1 MSIVLAALGGVL
13 HFLGF
18 VGFGYWP
25 LAFVALVPLWL
36 ALAAPGTTLRRA
48 LALGAVFGWVSY
60 AGGFLWLAEALAV
73 FVAGARW
80 LIAALWLADSLWFAL
95 RFALYAA
102 LTHLVTQRGWPMALA
117 GVPALVV
124 VEWCYPMLFPVHV
137 GHALAARPLLIQASD
152 VGGPLLLTA
161 FVALGNAALYELWRW
176 YRGAPPAR
184 ATWAAAAA
192 ALVAVLAYGV
202 VRIAAI
208 ERAMARGPF
217 LEIGIV
223 QGNLGVQ
230 EKGVRAARDHA
241 RYLAQS
247 RELLAGG
254 AVDLLVWPETVYTR
268 GVRGPLP
275 VAGDL
280 IRRDLATPLLLGAA
294 YVDGSDGQRRAYNAA
309 LLIDGDGMVRSAY
322 RKNLLIPFTEFVPFP
337 DWLPASPAASHFAA
351 AADTPPLALGAWR
364 LATPICYEA
373 VRPAFV
379 RRMMRAAH
387 PQVLVTLANDAW
399 FGDSQ
404 GPWLH
409 LRMAALRAVEHR
421 RYLVRA
427 TNSGVSA
434 IIDPTGREVART
446 GLLTRENLRGRIAW
460 MDETTWYTRAGDW
473 PGWLAAAILLVGM
486 MRRRD
491 GAPRRGPAPSR

>member
-1 MSIVLAALGGVL
+1 M
-13 HFLGF
+13 
-18 VGFGYWP
+18 
-25 LAFVALVPLWL
+25 PLWL
-36 ALAAPGTTLRRA
+36 AFDVPVLSLRRA
-48 LALGAVFGWVSY
+48 LVLGAVFGWVSY
-60 AGGFLWLAEALAV
+60 AGGFLWLAEALRV

-80 LIAALWLADSLWFAL
+80 LVVALWFADSLWFAL
-95 RFALYAA
+95 RFALYGA
-102 LTHLVTQRGWPMALA
+102 LVWAVCRRGWPMAVA

-124 VEWCYPMLFPVHV
+124 VEWAYPMLFPVFF
-137 GHALAARPLLIQASD
+137 GHALAGRRLLIQITD
-152 VGGPLLLTA
+152 LGGPLLLTA
-161 FVALGNAALYELWRW
+161 LAALVNAALYEVWRW
-176 YRGAPPAR
+176 WHGAPPAR
-184 ATWAAAAA
+184 ATWTIATGAVLAA
-192 ALVAVLAYGV
+192 LAYGV
-202 VRIAAI
+202 VRIAQV
-208 ERAMARGPF
+208 ERVMARGPF
-217 LEIGIV
+217 LEVGIV

-230 EKGVRAARDHA
+230 EKGVRAARDHQ
-241 RYLAQS
+241 RYLEQS

-268 GVRGPLP
+268 GIRGPLP

-280 IRRDLATPLLLGAA
+280 IRRDLAPPLLLGAA

-309 LLIDGDGMVRSAY
+309 LLIDADGTVRSAY
-322 RKNLLIPFTEFVPFP
+322 RKNLLIPFTEYVPLEG
-337 DWLPASPAASHFAA
+337 WLPASPAASRFTA

-379 RRMMRAAH
+379 RRLMQEAR

-446 GLLTRENLRGRIAW
+446 GLLTRENLRGRVAW
-460 MDETTWYTRAGDW
+460 MDETTWYTRLGDW
-473 PGWLAAAILLVGM
+473 PGWLAAVVVLVTAAASGRAWGIG
-486 MRRRD
+486 RR
-491 GAPRRGPAPSR
+491 A